1 MVYGNLSRKV
11 GCKVEIDT
19 FDRKILQYIQ
29 KDCSM
34 SIESLGEQVGLS
46 RNAVWRRVKA
56 LEEHGYIKSKVAI
69 IDPQRLGLELQVFVQ
84 IRTSEHNPEWRK
96 RLAQTVQALPQ
107 IQFVHRMTGDLDY
120 LIMARVANMAEYDQ
134 LYQRLTENVQM
145 TDVSASFVMESLK
158 ETTEIPVSLL

>member
-1 MVYGNLSRKV
+1 M
-11 GCKVEIDT
+11 EIDT
-19 FDRKILQYIQ
+19 FDKKILQSIQ
-29 KDCSM
+29 IDCGI

-56 LEEHGYIKSKVAI
+56 LEEHGYVKNKVAI
-69 IDPQRLGLELQVFVQ
+69 LDPQKLGLDLQVFVQ

-107 IQFVHRMTGDLDY
+107 IQSVHRMTGDLDY

-134 LYQRLTENVQM
+134 LYQRLTKNIHM
-145 TDVSASFVMESLK
+145 SDVSASFVMESLK

>member
-1 MVYGNLSRKV
+1 M
-11 GCKVEIDT
+11 DT
-19 FDRKILQYIQ
+19 FDKKILQSIQ
-29 KDCSM
+29 KDCGM

-56 LEEHGYIKSKVAI
+56 LEEHGHVQHDVSIL
-69 IDPQRLGLELQVFVQ
+69 DPQKLGLDLQVFVQ

-107 IQFVHRMTGDLDY
+107 IQSVHRMTGDLDY

-134 LYQRLTENVQM
+134 LYQRLTKNIQM
-145 TDVSASFVMESLK
+145 SDVSASFVMESLK

>member
-1 MVYGNLSRKV
+1 M
-11 GCKVEIDT
+11 EIDT
-19 FDRKILQYIQ
+19 FDRKILQSIQ
-29 KDCSM
+29 KDCGM

-56 LEEHGYIKSKVAI
+56 LEEHGYVKNKVAI
-69 IDPQRLGLELQVFVQ
+69 LDPQKLGLDLQVFVQ

-96 RLAQTVQALPQ
+96 RLAQTIQASPQ
-107 IQFVHRMTGDLDY
+107 ILSVHRMTGDLDY

-134 LYQRLTENVQM
+134 LYQRLTKNIHM
-145 TDVSASFVMESLK
+145 SDVSASFVMESLK

>member
-1 MVYGNLSRKV
+1 M
-11 GCKVEIDT
+11 EIDT
-19 FDRKILQYIQ
+19 FDRRILQHIQ

-34 SIESLGEQVGLS
+34 SIESLGERVGLS
-46 RNAVWRRVKA
+46 RNAVWRRIRA
-56 LEEHGYIKSKVAI
+56 LEEHGFIKNRVAI
-69 IDPQRLGLELQVFVQ
+69 IDPQKLGLDLLVFVQ
-84 IRTSEHNPEWRK
+84 IRTSQHDAEWRK
-96 RLAQTVQALPQ
+96 RLAQTAQALPQ
-107 IQFVHRMTGDLDY
+107 IQSVHRMTGDLDY

>member
-1 MVYGNLSRKV
+1 M
-11 GCKVEIDT
+11 EIDT
-19 FDRKILQYIQ
+19 FDRKILQSIQ
-29 KDCSM
+29 KDCGL

-56 LEEHGYIKSKVAI
+56 LEEHGYVKHNVAI
-69 IDPQRLGLELQVFVQ
+69 LDPQKLGLDLQVFVQ

-107 IQFVHRMTGDLDY
+107 IQSVHRMTGDLDY

-134 LYQRLTENVQM
+134 LYQRLTKNIHM
-145 TDVSASFVMESLK
+145 SDVSASFVMESLK

>member
-1 MVYGNLSRKV
+1 M
-11 GCKVEIDT
+11 EIDT
-19 FDRKILQYIQ
+19 FDKKILQSIQ
-29 KDCSM
+29 KDCGM

-56 LEEHGYIKSKVAI
+56 LEENGFVKHKVAI
-69 IDPQRLGLELQVFVQ
+69 LDPQKLGLDLQVFVQ

-107 IQFVHRMTGDLDY
+107 IQSVHRMTGDLDY

-134 LYQRLTENVQM
+134 LYQRLTKNIHM
-145 TDVSASFVMESLK
+145 SDVSASFVMESLK

>member
-1 MVYGNLSRKV
+1 M
-11 GCKVEIDT
+11 EIDT
-19 FDRKILQYIQ
+19 FDRKILQSIQ
-29 KDCSM
+29 KDCGM

-56 LEEHGYIKSKVAI
+56 LEEHGYVKNKVAI
-69 IDPQRLGLELQVFVQ
+69 LDPQKLGLDLQVFVQ

-107 IQFVHRMTGDLDY
+107 IQSVHRMTGDLDY

-134 LYQRLTENVQM
+134 LYQRLTKNIHM
-145 TDVSASFVMESLK
+145 SDVSASFVMESLK